1 MKKYNMWKEELL
13 IAPLKSKNSHA
24 KLRRS
29 KDSYTEIEEN
39 KNFFKEL
46 RNNLSKDQIKK

>member
-1 MKKYNMWKEELL
+1 MSKESKEELL

-29 KDSYTEIEEN
+29 KDSNTEIEEN
-39 KNFFKEL
+39 KFFL
-46 RNNLSKDQIKK
+46 RN